1 MYYAPEFEAVAGTYM
16 ALPVSERAGYV
27 EERKKVV
34 GRLHE
39 VGPFSILFCFLP
51 LPLLRARLSLRSPR
65 SPRG

>member
-39 VGPFSILFCFLP
+39 VGLCP
-51 LPLLRARLSLRSPR
+51 LSFTLGFDRVCAHTREKGVKATRR
-65 SPRG
+65 

>member
-39 VGPFSILFCFLP
+39 VRSLSLVLLILVAS
-51 LPLLRARLSLRSPR
+51 LRAPSRVYTEKRER
-65 SPRG
+65 E